1 MELRTNK
8 EVTRDAFYLCFRDY
22 FADKDLDD
30 VTAELT
36 LYLENC
42 SNGYFDNFMSS
53 RRVKAHSAAFYS
65 VILALNY
72 YMPKGYY
79 ASNAQI
85 KANVLEFFNMDYKA
99 FLKPLIKRLEE
110 LREENLHY
118 KKGKKK

>member
-8 EVTRDAFYLCFRDY
+8 EVTKEAFYLCFRDY

-30 VTAELT
+30 VTAELK
-36 LYLENC
+36 LILEN
-42 SNGYFDNFMSS
+42 SYTQYYDNFMNS
-53 RRVKAHSAAFYS
+53 RRIKAHSAAFYS
-65 VILALNY
+65 VILAIKD

-85 KANVLEFFNMDYKA
+85 KANILEFFEMDYKA

>member
-8 EVTRDAFYLCFRDY
+8 EVTKEAFYLCFRDY

-30 VTAELT
+30 VTAELK
-36 LYLENC
+36 LILEN
-42 SNGYFDNFMSS
+42 SYTRYYDNFMNS
-53 RRVKAHSAAFYS
+53 RRIKAHSAAFYS
-65 VILALNY
+65 VYLALKD
-72 YMPKGYY
+72 YMPTGYY

-85 KANVLEFFNMDYKA
+85 KANILEFFKMDYKA